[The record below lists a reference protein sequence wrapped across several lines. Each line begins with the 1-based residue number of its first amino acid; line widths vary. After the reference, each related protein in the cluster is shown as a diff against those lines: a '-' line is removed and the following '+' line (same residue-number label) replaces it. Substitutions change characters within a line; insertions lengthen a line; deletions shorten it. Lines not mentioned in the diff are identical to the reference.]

1 MNGLLML
8 ENINLARKLSR
19 DEYKSLLPALQE
31 RLYDLEKA
39 CWDQKVPTILC
50 FEGWD
55 ASGKGTA
62 IGGLTQRLD
71 PRGFRLYPITA
82 PRTYEQHRP
91 WLWRFWLKAPN
102 RGEMILFDH
111 SWYGRV
117 LEERVE
123 GIVSEKAW
131 RQAYRDIVEFERTL
145 ADDGTTIL
153 KFFFHISRKEQ
164 KKRFE
169 AIEADPL
176 EAWRVTKADWA
187 RHKKY
192 DQYLAASEEMLEQT
206 DCEYAPWIIVEATSK
221 WYARKKLFE
230 SIIAA
235 MEKRLGANAPPRIAS
250 ALAKSKDADLRA
262 AMESLGGSK

>member
-1 MNGLLML
+1 ML
-8 ENINLARKLSR
+8 ENINLRRKLSR
-19 DEYKSLLPALQE
+19 EEYKSALPGLQQ

-39 CWDQKVPTILC
+39 CWDQKVPAVVA

-62 IGGLTQRLD
+62 IGALTQRLD
-71 PRGFRLYPITA
+71 PRGFKLYPVTA
-82 PRTYEQHRP
+82 ARTYEQQRP
-91 WLWRFWLKAPN
+91 WLWRFWLKVPN
-102 RGEMILFDH
+102 HGEMILFDH

-123 GIVSEKAW
+123 RTVPEKVW

-145 ADDGTTIL
+145 ADDGTAVL

-164 KKRFE
+164 RKRFD
-169 AIEADPL
+169 AIRRDPL

-192 DQYLAASEEMLEQT
+192 DRYLAATEEMLELT
-206 DCEYAPWIIVEATSK
+206 DTEFAPWTIVEATSK
-221 WYARKKLFE
+221 WHARKKVFDT
-230 SIIAA
+230 IIAA
-235 MEKRLGANAPPRIAS
+235 LERRLGSGAPPRAVS
-250 ALAKSKDADLRA
+250 AAAKSKDADLRE
-262 AMESLGGSK
+262 AMESMGGSK